1 MMPCAS
7 KSPEVRSAMGM
18 PTRIGPRPGSPVI
31 DINPPMP
38 WAIWSTPGRAASGPL
53 WPKPAIEP

>member
-1 MMPCAS
+1 MAWAS
-7 KSPEVRSAMGM
+7 SRPEVRSAIGM

-31 DINPPMP
+31 DISPPMP